1 MTDKSKESLSALMD
15 GEASEIEVH
24 QLLRGFSSDE
34 NLRGS
39 WLTYQQVR
47 AIVRGENCLTSEQHR
62 DLHTR
67 ISFAVSSESL
77 PEINLA
83 SRPMMG
89 AGFVKPAAGIAVA
102 ASLVFAAFFALQTVD
117 STDPVPV
124 MVDAEPTST
133 TPAISAQTVSNQVA
147 ADSSQWVDDYP
158 GGDRQL
164 TELDDEKQRRLREY
178 LNEHDRMVR
187 MNPNARMVM
196 FDNAASN

>member
-1 MTDKSKESLSALMD
+1 MD

-24 QLLRGFSSDE
+24 QLLRGFNSDE
-34 NLRGS
+34 TLKGS

-67 ISFAVSSESL
+67 ISSAVSSESL
-77 PEINLA
+77 PEFIPA
-83 SRPMMG
+83 SRSIMG
-89 AGFVKPAAGIAVA
+89 GSFVKPAAGIAVA

-124 MVDAEPTST
+124 MVNAEPTSPT
-133 TPAISAQTVSNQVA
+133 RAIPARTVSNQGA
-147 ADSSQWVDDYP
+147 ADSSQWVEDYP
-158 GGDRQL
+158 GENRQL